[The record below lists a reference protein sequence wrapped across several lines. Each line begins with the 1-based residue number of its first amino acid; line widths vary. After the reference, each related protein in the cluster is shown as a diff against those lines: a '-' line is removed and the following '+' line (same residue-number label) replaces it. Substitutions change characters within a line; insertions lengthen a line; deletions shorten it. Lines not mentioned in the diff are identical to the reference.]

1 MSNRDIHQQ
10 LSTSNRKTCEKRRTM
25 TTDKGEQSYVLMH
38 DRGAGIHTHAHAHTH
53 TRSHPHSTSLSL
65 SLSLS
70 VAGTGHISGGA
81 VV

>member
-10 LSTSNRKTCEKRRTM
+10 LSTSNRKTYEKRRTM

-65 SLSLS
+65 SLSL
-70 VAGTGHISGGA
+70 AGAGHISGGA